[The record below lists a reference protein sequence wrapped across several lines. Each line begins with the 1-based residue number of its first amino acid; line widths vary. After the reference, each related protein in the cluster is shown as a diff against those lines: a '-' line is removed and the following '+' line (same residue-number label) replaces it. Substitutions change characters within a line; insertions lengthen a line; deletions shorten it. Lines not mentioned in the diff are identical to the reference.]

1 MENILTVLSTALVML
16 SGFWLYERDQ
26 RQHREN
32 KLLKEEN
39 EKLKEANR
47 RRMPYAAYEHLL
59 DAMAAIDAEE
69 REVDLK
75 RVFLDNAKA
84 HMTRAMQAGTKD
96 K

>member
-1 MENILTVLSTALVML
+1 VLVML
-16 SGFWLYERDQ
+16 GGFWLYERDQ
-26 RQHREN
+26 RQQRDV
-32 KLLKEEN
+32 KALKEEN

-47 RRMPYAAYEHLL
+47 RRMPYLAYEHLL

-69 REVDLK
+69 REVEIK

-84 HMTRAMQAGTKD
+84 HMTQAMQAGTKD